1 MPAVGTCSLPPGHD
15 PGLPG
20 QIAVGAVLLLGVR
33 VTACAVLDGAERQR
47 RVQAGITAVTDP
59 GLLGRLLNLPAG
71 EPVRDAA
78 CWAAAAGW
86 PDGIVQRGGDGR
98 SVVRLLR
105 PPLILQDIVVPGA
118 RYRELR
124 AVQDAS
130 LFAGF
135 ARRWVAAARDSLP
148 DAVVLEAKVT
158 GVGLLGPGGR
168 VLLTAEAMAPRLDE
182 WGWLL
187 REKTYRRWLAG
198 RAGSTA
204 PRSRAGRNCQRDGVR
219 IKSAQRPDPP

>member
-1 MPAVGTCSLPPGHD
+1 MPAASTSSLPPGRE
-15 PGLPG
+15 PGPPG

-33 VTACAVLDGAERQR
+33 VTACAVLDGAEHQR
-47 RVQAGITAVTDP
+47 RVQAGMTAVTDP
-59 GLLGRLLNLPAG
+59 GLLDRLLNLPAG

-105 PPLILQDIVVPGA
+105 PPLALQDIVVPGP

-148 DAVVLEAKVT
+148 DTVVLEAKVT
-158 GVGLLGPGGR
+158 GVGLLRPGGR
-168 VLLTAEAMAPRLDE
+168 VLLRAEALAPRIDG
-182 WGWLL
+182 WAWLL
-187 REKTYRRWLAG
+187 GEKTYRRWLAG
-198 RAGSTA
+198 QAARRRT
-204 PRSRAGRNCQRDGVR
+204 VTT
-219 IKSAQRPDPP
+219 